1 MLKNKKLLPNSA
13 ERSVIGIDIGTSSLK
28 AVELAHIDK
37 SSRLVAYGEYPCD
50 TKADPEILSNN
61 IHDLLEKPILGSFK
75 SANIN
80 ISFPRY
86 LAHNHF
92 VTIDI
97 RSDTNKEEATR
108 QFIVNKLGLNPS
120 DFYFDYQT
128 ISTKKDDN
136 GWHQILM
143 IDVINRKLFD
153 EFNKNLNNKLRINS
167 IVPTFAKQ
175 LSSVISNDSESIVF
189 IDIGHDITKMFFCN
203 QTNCIEKRINL
214 GGANVTQ
221 KIADNFGLNYQRAL
235 ELQKNI
241 GLLGSDLASKIKSQ
255 IVNEINYLA
264 QEIREFV
271 EECIDIFNIET
282 SSDISIY
289 ITGSI
294 MSTKGINQ
302 LLNKLTRYNLNIVD
316 PWKDVGIYPLK
327 PIPKHRLPKYAG
339 AISLAI

>member
-1 MLKNKKLLPNSA
+1 MLNNKKLLRNSRG
-13 ERSVIGIDIGTSSLK
+13 RSVIGIDIGNNSMR
-28 AVELAHIDK
+28 AVELAHKDNK
-37 SSRLVAYGEYPCD
+37 SGLVAYGEHLWDIKTSPL
-50 TKADPEILSNN
+50 ILHEN
-61 IHDLLEKPILGSFK
+61 IIKLLDNPIFGSFVSK
-75 SANIN
+75 DIN
-80 ISFPRY
+80 ISFPRSI
-86 LAHNHF
+86 ANNHF
-92 VTIDI
+92 VVLDVSKHKNTEDYI
-97 RSDTNKEEATR
+97 RRFVIE
-108 QFIVNKLGLNPS
+108 KLGLDLSN
-120 DFYFDYQT
+120 YHFDYQL
-128 ISTKKDDN
+128 INTKFIDDRLAQVLMVDVVNKGFLKDITD
-136 GWHQILM
+136 
-143 IDVINRKLFD
+143 KFD
-153 EFNKNLNNKLRINS
+153 GNIRINS

-175 LSSVISNDSESIVF
+175 LSSVFEKYDESVVLV
-189 IDIGHDITKMFFCN
+189 DVGHDTTKMFFCSH
-203 QTNCIEKRINL
+203 THCIEKRINL

-271 EECIDIFNIET
+271 EECIDIFNIKT